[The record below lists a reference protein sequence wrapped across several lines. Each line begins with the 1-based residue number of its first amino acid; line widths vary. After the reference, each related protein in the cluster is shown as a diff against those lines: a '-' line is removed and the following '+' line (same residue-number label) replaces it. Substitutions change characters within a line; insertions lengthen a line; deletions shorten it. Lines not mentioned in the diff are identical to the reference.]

1 MGSLWPGAPN
11 LMEFNRSLAI
21 VPLEQCHYR
30 ASQYEFFIGP
40 RKELISVKNLLTR
53 LSEAKKSATFVI
65 MGPRGSGKTVLM
77 KQVSTYWAKQY
88 TLREFPLVLYI
99 NLKSSDPDATLQDI
113 VQSQFPGVVT
123 ENVWQ
128 WIEQRK
134 GKGVLFIMDGYEK
147 DQDIGLEMSTNIT
160 TSTQFRQGLPSKL
173 CNIRLFG
180 LSDAQIAK
188 RAVTSLG
195 PEHASDFLLYLS
207 ENPVIRSLISS
218 PVYLAAVIYVF
229 THAQPDQ
236 LPKTWTHL
244 FASLTYQLVLNA
256 SGKELK
262 LPRYFTP
269 HYTVLPRSRHSL
281 KIKTLIKTL
290 FRRHQATEAENQ
302 ADVDFALQQFCLMG
316 IHVMSH
322 EVIQSTSSH
331 KSFTA
336 DYIPPASTSTTVPL
350 LQEFLAAWWIHVHSA
365 NVSVSYS
372 SYPYIWQFYA
382 GLNDASA
389 SRYLLGDHLDDTMGI
404 VNCLSENAAGEV
416 TKGPL
421 CNVIC
426 IKNELLTVRSISHIC
441 WCLPYTTDPL
451 LEIKHC
457 ILEPA
462 ALQELFKYLAPTCCL
477 PNCNHFNLT
486 VLR

>member
-1 MGSLWPGAPN
+1 MVQERNSFP
-11 LMEFNRSLAI
+11 
-21 VPLEQCHYR
+21 Q
-30 ASQYEFFIGP
+30 
-40 RKELISVKNLLTR
+40 KNLLTR
-53 LSEAKKSATFVI
+53 LSEAKKSITFDI

-77 KQVSTYWAKQY
+77 KQVSAYWAKQY

-188 RAVTSLG
+188 QAVTSLG
-195 PEHASDFLLYLS
+195 PDKASDFLLYLS
-207 ENPVIRSLISS
+207 ENPVIKSLISS

-236 LPKTWTHL
+236 LPKTWTQL

-269 HYTVLPRSRHSL
+269 HYT
-281 KIKTLIKTL
+281 
-290 FRRHQATEAENQ
+290 EAENQ

-322 EVIQSTSSH
+322 EVFQSTSSH

-382 GLNDASA
+382 GLSDASA
-389 SRYLLGDHLDDTMGI
+389 SRYLLEDHLDDAMGI

-416 TKGPL
+416 IKGPL

-426 IKNELLTVRSISHIC
+426 IKNELLTVHSISHIC
-441 WCLPYTTDPL
+441 WCLPHTTL

-486 VLR
+486 ALR